1 MLELK
6 ITCDTI
12 DEINIYANAV
22 SLHNLL
28 GDLRTALRNAQKHGI
43 DVDVVKVVQNF
54 FPDLTAA
61 VDHCQGPY

>member
-6 ITCDTI
+6 INCDTI

-28 GDLRTALRNAQKHGI
+28 SDLCEQFRTAQKHGT
-43 DVDVVKVVQNF
+43 DADVVKVVQNF
-54 FPDLTAA
+54 FPDLCKA
-61 VDHCQGPY
+61 VEHCQGPY